1 MKRKDKPINKLAD
14 TYTFGYPIL
23 LENKQQLRIL
33 YTLDI
38 FAFHVVSW
46 TIIVIL
52 HNVVFFGK
60 YYFYSL
66 ELERFIGGLK
76 YSSMPLSGTIPT
88 VFMSDID
95 TKTSH

>member
-38 FAFHVVSW
+38 FAFRCKLNNNSS
-46 TIIVIL
+46 
-52 HNVVFFGK
+52 FFGK